1 MVAWIVRTRRRRQ
14 IFGITFALALQT
26 LYVLMQGWYFVSD
39 REVYERD
46 FRGKPQIFREA
57 YQACLVDP
65 KQL

>member
-1 MVAWIVRTRRRRQ
+1 
-14 IFGITFALALQT
+14 
-26 LYVLMQGWYFVSD
+26 MQGWYFVSD
-39 REVYERD
+39 REIYERD